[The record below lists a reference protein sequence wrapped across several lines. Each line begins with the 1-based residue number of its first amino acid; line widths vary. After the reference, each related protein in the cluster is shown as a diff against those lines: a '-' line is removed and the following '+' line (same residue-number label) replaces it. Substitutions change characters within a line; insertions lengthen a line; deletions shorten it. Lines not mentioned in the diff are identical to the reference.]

1 MEIEISN
8 DVEIINDV
16 KISNQVEI
24 SNRSERETQPSGSRL
39 EDQLRQD
46 EAKSGPLYSWRECHV
61 MIW

>member
-8 DVEIINDV
+8 DVEI
-16 KISNQVEI
+16 SNQVSI
-24 SNRSERETQPSGSRL
+24 SNRSARETQHSGSRL

-61 MIW
+61 MTWQ